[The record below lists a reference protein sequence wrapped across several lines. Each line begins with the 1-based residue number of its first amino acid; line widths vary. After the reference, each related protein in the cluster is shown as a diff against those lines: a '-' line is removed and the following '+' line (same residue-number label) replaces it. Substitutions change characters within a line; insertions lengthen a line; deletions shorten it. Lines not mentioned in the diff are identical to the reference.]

1 MSQSLSSATENLGEA
16 AERVVEQV
24 AEIMLEDV
32 ERIAQVMNDQEL
44 RALPELNHDATI
56 HAETLASNRAN
67 LERGL
72 TIASRREKNVLMY
85 ASPPEA
91 FDVGRTLARRG
102 ISVDLLFLA
111 YWHGQHAALAE
122 FVAALQRLPS
132 IDPEVGYQAITR
144 YIEITTQYG
153 DHVIREVLDAE
164 RAERKATSIGAHA
177 VRNDRVRL
185 ILDGAP
191 VDVERSSE
199 LMNYELNRHH
209 TGLVM
214 WHEGSTAEQG
224 VFEDLVITA
233 GKSVGERNPIIMPA
247 GTNAVWAWIGTRD
260 DEVADRLKSALGEI
274 TQGMVAVGPT
284 RYGIQGFRTTHTACL
299 EMQRVFSGRNM
310 GPGIAWYR
318 DFAVS
323 TLVGQ
328 DSQRAIDF
336 VHDTLGALA
345 QDSKRAARLRQ
356 TLRTYLAEASNA
368 PRTAELLHMHRN
380 TVRQRIDSAAEL
392 LGYDPE
398 QHRLA
403 VELALELHHKLGL

>member
-1 MSQSLSSATENLGEA
+1 MEGA
-16 AERVVEQV
+16 AERLVEH
-24 AEIMLEDV
+24 AAKIMLDDV

-44 RALPELNHDATI
+44 RALPGLNHDATI
-56 HAETLASNRAN
+56 YAETLASNRAN
-67 LERGL
+67 LERLL
-72 TIASRREKNVLMY
+72 TVASRSEKNVLMY
-85 ASPPEA
+85 DSPPEA
-91 FDVGRTLARRG
+91 FDVGRTFARRG
-102 ISVDLLFLA
+102 ISIDLLFLA
-111 YWHGQHAALAE
+111 YWHGQHAALGE
-122 FVAALQRLPS
+122 FIATLQKLPNV
-132 IDPEVGYQAITR
+132 DPEVGYQAITR
-144 YIEITTQYG
+144 YVQISTQYG
-153 DHVIREVLDAE
+153 DQVIREVLDAE
-164 RAERKATSIGAHA
+164 REERKATSLGAHA

-199 LMNYELNRHH
+199 LMNYELTRYH

-214 WHEGSTAEQG
+214 WHEGPTAQQG
-224 VFEDLVITA
+224 LFEDLVLAA
-233 GKSVGERNPIIMPA
+233 GRSVGDRNPIIMPA
-247 GTNAVWAWIGTRD
+247 GAYAVWAWIGTRD
-260 DEVADRLKSALGEI
+260 EVVIDRLKNALQGV
-274 TQGMVAVGPT
+274 TQGRIVVGPT

-299 EMQRVFSGRNM
+299 EMQRVFSGRSM

-328 DSQRAIDF
+328 DSQRAKDF

-345 QDSKRAARLRQ
+345 QTSKRAARLRQ
-356 TLRTYLAEASNA
+356 TLRIYLAEGSNA